1 MRSLA
6 ARCIVRGVN
15 GLGGTFGEVLVP
27 VAEFTSHSGVG
38 AGFARCA
45 LSTLDALEFFR
56 PTGYKMEGGEE
67 KIEGSAWYVNRIW

>member
-27 VAEFTSHSGVG
+27 VAELAGHSSVG
-38 AGFARCA
+38 AGLARRA
-45 LSTLDALEFFR
+45 LSALDALKLFR
-56 PTGYKMEGGEE
+56 PTGYKTEGEE
-67 KIEGSAWYVNRIW
+67 EGSAWYVNRIW